1 MPPVE
6 QKIRTILEHWSS
18 SPISE
23 RGSPCS
29 ICSFLC
35 SVLWTFVGPF
45 AFFSLVIVLSVHLFR
60 LAIALS
66 VHLFRLAI
74 VLSVHLFRLA
84 IVLPVHLFRLAIVL
98 SVYRFMVS
106 DYSLI
111 NANCFCTKPTRND

>member
-6 QKIRTILEHWSS
+6 QEICTILEHWSS

-45 AFFSLVIVLSVHLFR
+45 VLFRLAIVLSVHLFH
-60 LAIALS
+60 LAIVLS

-84 IVLPVHLFRLAIVL
+84 IVLSVHRIT
-98 SVYRFMVS
+98 VS

-111 NANCFCTKPTRND
+111 NADYFCTKSTRND